1 VSGADTR
8 TEADPAGEDD
18 RGRDDAGREDDSPG
32 FDLQARIFA
41 ALGSFL
47 SLVSIGY
54 GFLTY
59 EWAGT
64 VMLALTG
71 GLLFTV
77 GGYVGWKKPA
87 AGASVTEHQGVH
99 GTEPWFPAA
108 SIWPF
113 AVGLALVLAGNGLLL
128 GTWLLLPSAVFLAF
142 ALGGFVLQSRR
153 RT

>member
-1 VSGADTR
+1 MTGDAHGH
-8 TEADPAGEDD
+8 EE
-18 RGRDDAGREDDSPG
+18 GRDDAGHGDDSPG

-41 ALGSFL
+41 ALGVFL
-47 SLVSIGY
+47 SVVSIGY

-71 GLLFTV
+71 GLMFTV
-77 GGYVGWKKPA
+77 GAYVGWQKPP
-87 AGASVTEHQGVH
+87 AGASVTDSQHQKNDEA
-99 GTEPWFPAA
+99 EPWFPAA
-108 SIWPF
+108 SVWPF

-128 GTWLLLPSAVFLAF
+128 GTWLLLPSAAFLIF
-142 ALGGFVLQSRR
+142 ALGGFILQTRR